1 MPVGSRLRARMTLLS
16 ATPIE
21 GSGLQMAWTVAIER
35 EGADKP
41 VCVAEA
47 LVRRYP

>member
-1 MPVGSRLRARMTLLS
+1 MPVGGRVRMRARLVGVEDVPGGAQLTSEL
-16 ATPIE
+16 TFE
-21 GSGLQMAWTVAIER
+21 C

-47 LVRRYP
+47 LSRVYTG